1 MKYVIILLLSTSG
14 LEQIKYPLKKSF
26 LEKYPKEY
34 SVLACGDQADEWRL
48 NNTTYYDHKNND
60 AKQQGNYTKDGKL
73 MIGSLCE

>member
-14 LEQIKYPLKKSF
+14 LEQIKYPLKKNF

-48 NNTTYYDHKNND
+48 NNTTYYDHKNNVVSPLLPPCQ
-60 AKQQGNYTKDGKL
+60 KSPLQFY
-73 MIGSLCE
+73 